1 MGMGKRL
8 IVLPDERL
16 MALRPAL
23 LETVRGV
30 AREVCGEAFFGG
42 LDGAMRS
49 VLVVA
54 FGRVGADEGT
64 VWLLDEGRT
73 ALVPRYN
80 SGAHAERFVG
90 RFRQELSAGMIS
102 MVAATEQPICE
113 NEVWRNARQDRRL
126 DRELEV
132 KTEAMLA
139 VPFYFFSELRGVISC
154 VQLVGGETM
163 EMGQRG
169 FSAEHLHELQ
179 EAAGLLSRLMEY
191 RILAQCLG
199 LEGLG

>member
-30 AREVCGEAFFGG
+30 AQEVCGEAFGG
-42 LDGAMRS
+42 FLDGAMRS
-49 VLVVA
+49 VLVGA

-80 SGAHAERFVG
+80 SGTHAERFVG

-163 EMGQRG
+163 EMGPRG
-169 FSAEHLHELQ
+169 FLAEHLHELQ

>member
-23 LETVRGV
+23 LETVHGV
-30 AREVCGEAFFGG
+30 AREMCGESFGG
-42 LDGAMRS
+42 FLDGAMRS
-49 VLVVA
+49 VLVGA

-154 VQLVGGETM
+154 VQLASGETM